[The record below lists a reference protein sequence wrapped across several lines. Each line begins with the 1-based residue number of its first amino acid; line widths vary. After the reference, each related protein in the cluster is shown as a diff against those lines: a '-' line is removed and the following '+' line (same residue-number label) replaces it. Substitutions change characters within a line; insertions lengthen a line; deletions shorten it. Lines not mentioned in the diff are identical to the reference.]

1 MIRSP
6 VLNGVVL
13 ATIIISIAA
22 INDTVAGV
30 VIAIGVAAGVL
41 GFFMERWRL
50 RRFGHGKLNQTSWR
64 GEPKGA
70 PLLAARPTLST
81 APSIASVR

>member
-13 ATIIISIAA
+13 AIIIIGIAA
-22 INDTVAGV
+22 NDGTVDGV

-50 RRFGHGKLNQTSWR
+50 RRFGHGKMPGENQD
-64 GEPKGA
+64 EK
-70 PLLAARPTLST
+70 
-81 APSIASVR
+81 